1 MYVSS
6 TLLTAVAAALDA
18 GVNVGVA
25 DDPGVK
31 LGVTEVPP
39 LEIEVL
45 ADSIALVTLELLI
58 ALDATG
64 IVPAGKERGELT
76 AVFPA
81 GGATRGATT
90 GPGPPVFFI
99 VVPADAAWSLI
110 TAGVAAWYAPATPS
124 SPTGLEVLEG
134 PLIGGRRGGIK
145 D

>member
-45 ADSIALVTLELLI
+45 ADSRALVTLELLI

-64 IVPAGKERGELT
+64 IVPAGK
-76 AVFPA
+76 
-81 GGATRGATT
+81 
-90 GPGPPVFFI
+90 
-99 VVPADAAWSLI
+99 D
-110 TAGVAAWYAPATPS
+110 
-124 SPTGLEVLEG
+124 
-134 PLIGGRRGGIK
+134 
-145 D
+145 